1 MPFLTLSDQTMNSIP
16 FFFFF
21 FDIKNSIPLILPF
34 NLTKEQSMISMI
46 NINQN
51 FQLTA
56 VTIEAIKSLSLFTT
70 KYVSLLRA

>member
-1 MPFLTLSDQTMNSIP
+1 MPLLTLSDQTMNSIP

-21 FDIKNSIPLILPF
+21 DIKNSIPLIMPF

-56 VTIEAIKSLSLFTT
+56 GTSEAIKSLSLFTT
-70 KYVSLLRA
+70 KYVSLLRV

>member
-1 MPFLTLSDQTMNSIP
+1 MPFLALGDQTKNCIP
-16 FFFFF
+16 FFFF
-21 FDIKNSIPLILPF
+21 FDIKNSIPLIMPF

-56 VTIEAIKSLSLFTT
+56 GTSEAIKSLSLFTT

>member
-21 FDIKNSIPLILPF
+21 DIKNSIPLIMPF

-56 VTIEAIKSLSLFTT
+56 GTSEAIKSLSLFTT
-70 KYVSLLRA
+70 KYVSLLRV

>member
-16 FFFFF
+16 FYFF
-21 FDIKNSIPLILPF
+21 FDIKNSIPLIMPF

-56 VTIEAIKSLSLFTT
+56 GTSEAIKSLSLFTT
-70 KYVSLLRA
+70 KYVSLLRV

>member
-21 FDIKNSIPLILPF
+21 DIKNSIPLIMPF
-34 NLTKEQSMISMI
+34 NLTKEQSVISMI

-56 VTIEAIKSLSLFTT
+56 GTSEAIKSLSLFTT
-70 KYVSLLRA
+70 KYVSLLRV

>member
-1 MPFLTLSDQTMNSIP
+1 MPFLALGDQTKNSIP

-21 FDIKNSIPLILPF
+21 FDIKNSIPLIMSI
-34 NLTKEQSMISMI
+34 NLTKGQSVISMI

-56 VTIEAIKSLSLFTT
+56 GTSEAIKSLSLFTT
-70 KYVSLLRA
+70 KYVSC